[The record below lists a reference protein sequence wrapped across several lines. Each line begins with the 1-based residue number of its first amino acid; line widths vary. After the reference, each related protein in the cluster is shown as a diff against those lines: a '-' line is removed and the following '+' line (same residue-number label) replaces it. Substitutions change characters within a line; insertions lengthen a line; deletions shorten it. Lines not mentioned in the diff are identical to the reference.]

1 MDQYG
6 YCYIMT
12 NAHHTVLYCGAT
24 NDLYRR
30 VQEHK
35 NGVFANSFTIRYNI
49 CKLVYFEIYSNT
61 GDAFEREKQI
71 KAGSRKKKIDLIES
85 VNPQWK
91 DLSDTLISGQAKEL
105 IRIKKFFQ

>member
-1 MDQYG
+1 MHQYG

-30 VQEHK
+30 VQVHK
-35 NGVFANSFTIRYNI
+35 NGVFANSFTLRYNI
-49 CKLVYFEIYSNT
+49 CKLVYFEIYSIT
-61 GDAFEREKQI
+61 ADAFAREQQI

-85 VNPQWK
+85 VNPGWK
-91 DLSDTLISGQAKEL
+91 DLFDMLISGSAEEL
-105 IRIKKFFQ
+105 IRTKKFFK